1 MKLRHRRSFFASTV
15 LLAIVFLHI
24 SDNPDSVSAQES
36 DGSSC
41 ILDIQPPADDTSC
54 DGDRRR
60 QAGNWGGFIDGGD
73 DCCTPA
79 FDDYLFGLARWA
91 SQSGQVFLNSADQSR
106 CLTGTSCGFDKLTR
120 GASGCSSFTVAD
132 VAYKLKPQ
140 LESLDQGC
148 NFTEDASS
156 QHCSRCSAKWEEIR
170 ASLDHGSSSETELC
184 RFAVLVT
191 LTSNWAGSRDQVQP
205 LYGCLSQEILIVS
218 LSVGGVAA
226 ILVLLLWIM
235 SRRKSQQTR
244 SPAESGSLR
253 TAQKNLNFKQ
263 PNNLKIS
270 IKEIYS
276 ATNHLTESNFI
287 GQGIAGK
294 VYKGKLSDGQAV
306 AVKHIV
312 SDGHVET
319 FVREVT
325 SLSHVKHPNL
335 VALTGCCKHEDEYF
349 LVYELCENGNL
360 SEWLYIIGQPTN
372 ILLDSNFQAKLSDF
386 GLSKVMN
393 LGQSFVSSEVRGTFG
408 YVDPEYQRNH
418 HVNAKGDVYSFGIV
432 LMQILSGQKVINMN
446 HNTHMQLNKKASYIA
461 TSGNI
466 AEFADPKLNGEYS
479 TEAFEIL
486 FKLALSC
493 SGGKKDRPT
502 MEMVVTRLEK
512 ALDISMRSSS

>member
-91 SQSGQVFLNSADQSR
+91 SQSGQVFLNSTDQSR

-360 SEWLYIIGQPTN
+360 SEWLYSKERT
-372 ILLDSNFQAKLSDF
+372 LSWLQRIEIAIDCAR
-386 GLSKVMN
+386 GLWF
-393 LGQSFVSSEVRGTFG
+393 LHTYPGGC
-408 YVDPEYQRNH
+408 
-418 HVNAKGDVYSFGIV
+418 IV
-432 LMQILSGQKVINMN
+432 HRDI
-446 HNTHMQLNKKASYIA
+446 KAC
-461 TSGNI
+461 
-466 AEFADPKLNGEYS
+466 P
-479 TEAFEIL
+479 L
-486 FKLALSC
+486 FFFFLALQ
-493 SGGKKDRPT
+493 
-502 MEMVVTRLEK
+502 
-512 ALDISMRSSS
+512 